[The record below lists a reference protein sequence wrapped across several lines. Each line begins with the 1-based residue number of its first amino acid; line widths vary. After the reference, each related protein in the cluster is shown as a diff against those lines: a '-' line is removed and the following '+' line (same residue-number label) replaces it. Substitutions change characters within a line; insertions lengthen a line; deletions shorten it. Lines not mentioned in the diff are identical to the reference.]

1 MKITSKVESRDVRVG
16 SQGGDGLWA
25 ESVFALVQAVHLPT
39 RGSQVILVWHWGSHL
54 HVISLQKEP
63 QLTYTVRSSRQEK
76 TSILTMKK
84 HGIKKK
90 KKSLMRGL
98 LICECEMSTNMILSV
113 PHF

>member
-1 MKITSKVESRDVRVG
+1 MKITSKVESRDVCVG

-63 QLTYTVRSSRQEK
+63 QLTYTVSTGRQENP
-76 TSILTMKK
+76 SILTMKK
-84 HGIKKK
+84 HAK
-90 KKSLMRGL
+90 
-98 LICECEMSTNMILSV
+98 TV
-113 PHF
+113 V